1 MDNNEGT
8 AKKITTFEMRCL
20 RRLLNISYMIELLT
34 LKYAIELPKKSVHT
48 WMHSELLAMV
58 IAKKLRW
65 FGHVIRSNSMSKI
78 ILQCSIEGTKRRGR
92 PKMQWQNNIVKWNGI
107 DINKAMRA
115 AENRERYGK
124 KCDEIYCAPTA

>member
-1 MDNNEGT
+1 
-8 AKKITTFEMRCL
+8 
-20 RRLLNISYMIELLT
+20 
-34 LKYAIELPKKSVHT
+34 
-48 WMHSELLAMV
+48 
-58 IAKKLRW
+58 
-65 FGHVIRSNSMSKI
+65 MSKI

-124 KCDEIYCAPTA
+124 NVTKSTAPLCLRAYGIQMLWDR